1 MQDVM
6 SRLKTLHRPRLL
18 VRTARIGAASY
29 SRQRD
34 LRRILGFGSSPKPAA
49 TIIRLLEL
57 EQELNLQRLGGDA
70 GYILT
75 RHIEILIALMGEANI
90 LAASLKSQDSTPA
103 SQSAAPP
110 GDLAERA
117 ATKSVAARIS
127 SP

>member
-18 VRTARIGAASY
+18 VRTARIGAAAY

-34 LRRILGFGSSPKPAA
+34 LRRILGFGADRKPTA
-49 TIIRLLEL
+49 TILRLLEL
-57 EQELNLQRLGGDA
+57 EQEVNLQRLTGDA

-90 LAASLKSQDSTPA
+90 LAASLKTQFSGA
-103 SQSAAPP
+103 SNLNAALQ
-110 GDLAERA
+110 GDVINGA
-117 ATKSVAARIS
+117 ATKSAAARPL

>member
-18 VRTARIGAASY
+18 VRTARIGATCY

-34 LRRILGFGSSPKPAA
+34 LRRILGFGSDPKPAA
-49 TIIRLLEL
+49 AIIRLLEL
-57 EQELNLQRLGGDA
+57 EQEVNLQRLRGDA

-75 RHIEILIALMGEANI
+75 RHIEILIALMGEADI
-90 LAASLKSQDSTPA
+90 LSASLRPQDS
-103 SQSAAPP
+103 AAANRSTALP
-110 GDLAERA
+110 GGTIKRA
-117 ATKSVAARIS
+117 AAKTAAARPL